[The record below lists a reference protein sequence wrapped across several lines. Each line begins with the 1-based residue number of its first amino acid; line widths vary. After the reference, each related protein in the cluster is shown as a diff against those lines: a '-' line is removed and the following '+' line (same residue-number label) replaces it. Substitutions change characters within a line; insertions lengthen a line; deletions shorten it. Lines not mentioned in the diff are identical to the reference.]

1 MVKKLD
7 RLFIIMA
14 ASFAVSAG
22 VLAFIPLIQLLPQ
35 KLGDAA
41 SIAIGALFWIGLAV
55 GIAMTV
61 RISGL
66 RRSVEE
72 KIPAIKSRMKRKLP
86 GAVSFEKR
94 LEHLIVYGIFAV
106 SFILIILDIVFG
118 FITEYV
124 MFPVIALAYL
134 SFVAHCIIDGK
145 NFKVY
150 RVLRKGSK
158 KSVADVGTN

>member
-72 KIPAIKSRMKRKLP
+72 K
-86 GAVSFEKR
+86 
-94 LEHLIVYGIFAV
+94 
-106 SFILIILDIVFG
+106 
-118 FITEYV
+118 
-124 MFPVIALAYL
+124 FPL
-134 SFVAHCIIDGK
+134 SSHE
-145 NFKVY
+145 
-150 RVLRKGSK
+150 
-158 KSVADVGTN
+158 